1 MSHSD
6 TKGSEQMYHE
16 KANNIVNMKDK
27 IQKAFE
33 ESIHVKEKFVEKE
46 NIDKIIEVAKAIAKA
61 FNDGK
66 KLILFGNGGSAT
78 DASHIAAEFIN
89 RFKKDRP
96 GLPAIA
102 LNTDIAV
109 ITSIA
114 NDYDF
119 SEVFAKQLKSLADE
133 GDIVIA
139 ISTSGNSPNVLKAMD
154 VAKKKSLTTVAF
166 TGLKG
171 ERLTSKATYTFIVPS
186 DNTPRIQETHITLG
200 HVLCQMVEEILFEAP
215 RKK

>member
-1 MSHSD
+1 MFASGESA
-6 TKGSEQMYHE
+6 GAE
-16 KANNIVNMKDK
+16 KTNNLADMKDK
-27 IQKAFE
+27 ILKAFE
-33 ESIHVKEKFVEKE
+33 ESINVKEKFAEEK
-46 NIDKIIEVAKAIAKA
+46 NLDKIIEVAKAIANA

-66 KLILFGNGGSAT
+66 KLILFGNGGSST

-102 LNTDIAV
+102 LNTDMAV

-119 SEVFAKQLKSLADE
+119 SEVFAKQLKALADE
-133 GDIVIA
+133 GDVVIA
-139 ISTSGNSPNVLKAMD
+139 ISTSGNSPNILKAMD
-154 VAKKKSLTTVAF
+154 VAKKKKLTTVAF

-171 ERLTSKATYTFIVPS
+171 EKLASKATYTFIVPS

-200 HVLCQMVEEILFEAP
+200 HIICQMVEEILFEAP

>member
-1 MSHSD
+1 MSW
-6 TKGSEQMYHE
+6 K
-16 KANNIVNMKDK
+16 NNDPAYMKDK
-27 IQKAFE
+27 IIKAFE
-33 ESIHVKEKFVEKE
+33 ESINVKEKFAEEK
-46 NIDKIIEVAKAIAKA
+46 NIDKIIEVAKAIANA

-66 KLILFGNGGSAT
+66 KLILFGNGGSST

-102 LNTDIAV
+102 LNTDMAV

-119 SEVFAKQLKSLADE
+119 SEVFAKQLKSLASE

-154 VAKKKSLTTVAF
+154 VAKKKRLITVAF
-166 TGLKG
+166 TGSKG
-171 ERLTSKATYTFIVPS
+171 EKLASKSTYAFIVPS

-200 HVLCQMVEEILFEAP
+200 HVICQMVEEILFEAP